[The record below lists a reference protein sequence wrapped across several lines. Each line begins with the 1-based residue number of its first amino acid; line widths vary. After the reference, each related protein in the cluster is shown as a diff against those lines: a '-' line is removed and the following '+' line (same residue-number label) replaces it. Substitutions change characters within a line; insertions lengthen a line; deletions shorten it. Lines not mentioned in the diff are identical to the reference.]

1 MAFIPAD
8 LTNMGSY
15 NGFNHWRYDTLE
27 ASTAVDA
34 AGYFNNSADDQI
46 FQVGDL
52 IYTVDWATAVRTGTI
67 SGMGLHIVN
76 AVASGAVDLSDN
88 VLNASYADSD

>member
-1 MAFIPAD
+1 
-8 LTNMGSY
+8 
-15 NGFNHWRYDTLE
+15 
-27 ASTAVDA
+27 VDA
-34 AGYFNNSADDQI
+34 AGYFNNSDDDQI

-52 IYTVDWATAVRTGTI
+52 IYTVDWTTAVRTGTI
-67 SGMGLHIVN
+67 AGMGLHIVN

>member
-34 AGYFNNSADDQI
+34 AGYFNNDDDDHI

-52 IYTVDWATAVRTGTI
+52 IFTVDWTTAVRNGTI
-67 SGMGLHIVN
+67 AWMGLHIVN
-76 AVASGAVDLSDN
+76 AVASGAVDISDN

>member
-1 MAFIPAD
+1 
-8 LTNMGSY
+8 
-15 NGFNHWRYDTLE
+15 LE

-34 AGYFNNSADDQI
+34 AGYFNNDDDDQI

-52 IYTVDWATAVRTGTI
+52 IFTVDWTTAVRTGTI
-67 SGMGLHIVN
+67 AGMGLHIVN
-76 AVASGAVDLSDN
+76 AVASGAVDISDN

>member
-1 MAFIPAD
+1 MIPAQVVHPRCHF
-8 LTNMGSY
+8 L
-15 NGFNHWRYDTLE
+15 HDTLE

-34 AGYFNNSADDQI
+34 AGYFNNSDDDQI

-52 IYTVDWATAVRTGTI
+52 IYTVDWTTAVRTGTI
-67 SGMGLHIVN
+67 AGMGLHIVN
-76 AVASGAVDLSDN
+76 AVASGAVDISDN